1 MHKENNSICNY
12 AVSIVELCNLYGE
25 IYVAY
30 GLENFGNKIPVSKT
44 KKRIVCMNEDTC
56 NPCTNGCLISKYI
69 PVCESASKPLVS
81 FDVLLI
87 KRLKR

>member
-30 GLENFGNKIPVSKT
+30 GLENFGNKIPVSTT
-44 KKRIVCMNEDTC
+44 KK
-56 NPCTNGCLISKYI
+56 G
-69 PVCESASKPLVS
+69 
-81 FDVLLI
+81 
-87 KRLKR
+87 